1 MKKINFVLALALFLF
16 CFFSGIYNVQALNN
30 ELIFNNTSSNIG
42 PLTGNPVFNNSSTNS
57 GTITG
62 NATFNDLSINDTAGV
77 VTGNACFATTAQNKG
92 TVMGTITVCGAVVSP
107 PSGGG
112 TTSGGGGI
120 VSALNT
126 SGGGRMSCR
135 DGDKFSV
142 TTGLPCPNVTIS
154 PAKYCP
160 IASRLALGSKGS
172 EVQCLQT
179 TLNIKSDGVFGKI
192 TEAVTKVWQ
201 TKSGLV
207 PDGIFGIKSRG
218 VWNNPQ

>member
-92 TVMGTITVCGAVVSP
+92 TVRGTITVCGVVS
-107 PSGGG
+107 SGGG
-112 TTSGGGGI
+112 TTSGGSTGV
-120 VSALNT
+120 VSVGTT
-126 SGGGRMSCR
+126 SGGGRMSCKE
-135 DGDKFSV
+135 GDKFSV
-142 TTGLPCPNVTIS
+142 TTGLPCPNFVIN
-154 PAKYCP
+154 PIQKYCK
-160 IASRLALGSKGS
+160 INTRLTLGSKGS
-172 EVQCLQT
+172 DVMCLQT
-179 TLNIKSDGVFGKI
+179 TLSIKSDGVFGKL
-192 TEAVTKVWQ
+192 TEATVKAWQ
-201 TKSGLV
+201 KKLGLIA
-207 PDGIFGIKSRG
+207 DGIFGVKSRG
-218 VWNNPQ
+218 AWNNPQ